1 MNLESPTVTVNKNA
15 NDLFDFLTDVKNFE
29 TIMPENTDTFE
40 ATGDGFIFALKGMPK
55 IKLKLTEK
63 IQPTKIVLASA
74 AEKFPFTLTGNIVAL
89 EENTSSI
96 NLNFAGDFNPMM
108 AMMIK
113 KPLQKFIDTL
123 AENLSN
129 LQ

>member
-1 MNLESPTVTVNKNA
+1 MNLESPTATVNKSA

-29 TIMPENTDTFE
+29 MIMPENTDTFE
-40 ATGDGFIFALKGMPK
+40 ATENSFIFALKGMPK
-55 IKLKLTEK
+55 IKLKLEK
-63 IQPTKIVLASA
+63 HERPVTIVLASA

-96 NLNFAGDFNPMM
+96 NLQFAGDFNPMM

-113 KPLQKFIDTL
+113 NPLQKFINTL
-123 AENLSN
+123 VENLGK
-129 LQ
+129 L

>member
-1 MNLESPTVTVNKNA
+1 MNLESPTVTVNKSA

-29 TIMPENTDTFE
+29 MIMPENTDTFE
-40 ATGDGFIFALKGMPK
+40 ATENGFIFALKGMPK
-55 IKLKLTEK
+55 IKLKLEK
-63 IQPTKIVLASA
+63 QERPVTIVLASA

-96 NLNFAGDFNPMM
+96 NLQFAGDFNPMM

-113 KPLQKFIDTL
+113 NPLQKFINTL
-123 AENLSN
+123 VENLGK
-129 LQ
+129 L